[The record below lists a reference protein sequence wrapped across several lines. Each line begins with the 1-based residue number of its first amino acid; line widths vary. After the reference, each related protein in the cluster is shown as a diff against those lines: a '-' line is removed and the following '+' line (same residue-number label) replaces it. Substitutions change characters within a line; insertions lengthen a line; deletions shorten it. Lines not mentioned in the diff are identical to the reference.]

1 MRLARWRPE
10 KDRTACRP
18 SHLPEKGNHTGLS
31 LVHSGMA
38 KAIADPEELRRFAQ
52 TLKAFNTNL
61 QQAMQQLQGSAIAL
75 GQTWR
80 DQEYAKFQ
88 VEFEQ
93 TLRQFQRFLD
103 TSEEQVPMLL
113 RKADRIEAYLRQ
125 R

>member
-1 MRLARWRPE
+1 
-10 KDRTACRP
+10 
-18 SHLPEKGNHTGLS
+18 
-31 LVHSGMA
+31 MA

>member
-1 MRLARWRPE
+1 
-10 KDRTACRP
+10 
-18 SHLPEKGNHTGLS
+18 
-31 LVHSGMA
+31 MA

-80 DQEYAKFQ
+80 DQEHAKFQ

-93 TLRQFQRFLD
+93 TLRQFQRFID
-103 TSEEQVPMLL
+103 ASEEQVPMLL